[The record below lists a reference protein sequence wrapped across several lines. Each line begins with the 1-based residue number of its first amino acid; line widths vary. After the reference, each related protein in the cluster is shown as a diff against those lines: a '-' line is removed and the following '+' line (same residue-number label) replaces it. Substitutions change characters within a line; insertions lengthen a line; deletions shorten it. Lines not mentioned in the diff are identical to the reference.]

1 VIYRVAH
8 LTEYAY
14 AQPVSV
20 CHNLLHLRPRE
31 RSVQRCLTS
40 DLAIRPKPVVL
51 HDRLD
56 VFANR
61 TTDFT
66 IEELHRELVI
76 EATSEV
82 ELDAVPPPDPASD
95 CAWED
100 AQRVLRAKR
109 DPDALERY
117 RLCFDSPLVAAS
129 EALRGFA
136 EPSFPAGRPLLEAT
150 ADLCSR
156 IHREFVYEPG
166 ATTVATSPDELLE
179 LRRGVCQDFAH
190 VAIGCLRSLGLA
202 ARYVS
207 GYLVTGRVRDA
218 GSTELVG
225 ADASHAWLAVWSP
238 ALGWVDLDPTN
249 DLLPSDRHITV
260 AWGRDYGDVSPIR
273 GVVMGGG
280 QHTVNVSVEVV
291 AA

>member
-1 VIYRVAH
+1 
-8 LTEYAY
+8 
-14 AQPVSV
+14 
-20 CHNLLHLRPRE
+20 
-31 RSVQRCLTS
+31 LTS
-40 DLAIRPKPVVL
+40 ELAIRPKPRVL

-61 TTDFT
+61 ATDFT

-82 ELDAVPPPDPASD
+82 ELETAPPPDPASD
-95 CAWED
+95 CAWEE
-100 AQRVLRAKR
+100 AHRVLRAGR
-109 DPDALERY
+109 DPDALARY
-117 RLCFDSPLVAAS
+117 QLCFDSPLVAAS
-129 EALRGFA
+129 DALRAFA
-136 EPSFPAGRPLLEAT
+136 EPSFAPERPLLEGA

-156 IHREFVYEPG
+156 IHREFAYEPG
-166 ATTVATSPDELLE
+166 VTTVATSPDELLG

-207 GYLVTGRVRDA
+207 GYLVTGRVRGA
-218 GSTELVG
+218 ESAELVG

-249 DLLPSDRHITV
+249 DLLPDDRHITV

-280 QHTVNVSVEVV
+280 QHTVSVSVEV
-291 AA
+291 APESGGSR